1 MSVKRV
7 HYYSLRGWWRHSISS
22 VHHLVTNILIPLAL
36 LTLLAFATGAAFY
49 LFHTYAEKGL
59 LLLAALLATSLRL
72 LIAYALSL
80 LVGIPLAMLGVA
92 NRRVESFLLPIYDVL
107 ESMPILAFF
116 PVIILFFVTHGWLE
130 GAAIF
135 VIFFSVVW
143 NIVFNVIGGLK
154 TIPSDIYAVGVVFKL
169 SPLARFRRITLPA
182 LFPALVT
189 GSILAIA
196 EGWNLIIVA
205 EALHAYAPR
214 GSEAEDLFGIG
225 SLLVESAASGD
236 KTSLVAA
243 TSILVVAIVIFN
255 LFLWQPL
262 LTKSSQYKFE

>member
-1 MSVKRV
+1 MKRV
-7 HYYSLRGWWRHSISS
+7 HYYGRHGRWRYS
-22 VHHLVTNILIPLAL
+22 VSWFHHLSASIFVPLILLAA
-36 LTLLAFATGAAFY
+36 LAFATGGAFY

-59 LLLAALLATSLRL
+59 LLLAALLATSVRL
-72 LIAYALSL
+72 LIAYTLSL
-80 LVGIPLAMLGVA
+80 LVGVPLAMLGVA

-116 PVIILFFVTHGWLE
+116 PVIILFFVNHGWLE

-135 VIFFSVVW
+135 VIFFSIIW
-143 NIVFNVIGGLK
+143 NIVFNAIGGLK
-154 TIPSDIYAVGVVFKL
+154 TIPGDIFAVGVVFKL
-169 SPLARFRRITLPA
+169 SPFARFRRITLPA
-182 LFPALVT
+182 LYPSLVT

-236 KTSLVAA
+236 KTSLIAA
-243 TSILVVAIVIFN
+243 TSVLVIAIVIFN

-262 LTKSSQYKFE
+262 LRKSSQYKFE